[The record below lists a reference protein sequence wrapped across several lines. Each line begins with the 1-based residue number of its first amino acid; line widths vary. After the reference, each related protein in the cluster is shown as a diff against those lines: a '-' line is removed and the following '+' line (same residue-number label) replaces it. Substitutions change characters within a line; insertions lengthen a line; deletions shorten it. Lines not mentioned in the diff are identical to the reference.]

1 MADGTTQESSQE
13 RVPLGSWPRLY
24 TLCCVLAV
32 VVMALLYWFTSHY
45 NVQIKS

>member
-1 MADGTTQESSQE
+1 MADGTTQESPEE

-32 VVMALLYWFTSHY
+32 VVMALLYWFASHY
-45 NVQIKS
+45 NVPMRG